1 MVSDEQIAAAMRR
14 LYECTHQAAEGAGA
28 AALAAALA
36 EAPTLAGRRTAVVL
50 SGANVDRSVFA
61 EVLGEDS

>member
-1 MVSDEQIAAAMRR
+1 MRR
-14 LYECTHQAAEGAGA
+14 LYECTHQVAEGAGA

-36 EAPTLAGRRTAVVL
+36 GAPKLAGRRTAVVL

-61 EVLGEDS
+61 EVLGELQ